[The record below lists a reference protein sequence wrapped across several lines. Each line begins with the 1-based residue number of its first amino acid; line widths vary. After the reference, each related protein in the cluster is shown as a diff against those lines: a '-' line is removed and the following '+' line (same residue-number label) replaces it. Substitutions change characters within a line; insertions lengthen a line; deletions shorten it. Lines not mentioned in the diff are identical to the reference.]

1 MSFSDR
7 YRVKVASGAARKNNN
22 APRNERKRDEIE
34 REREGEVE
42 MDGRREKRW
51 KQKGNATERFTLPV
65 APYIVPYLSGFGD
78 PIGKA
83 L

>member
-1 MSFSDR
+1 
-7 YRVKVASGAARKNNN
+7 
-22 APRNERKRDEIE
+22 
-34 REREGEVE
+34 
-42 MDGRREKRW
+42 MDGRGREKRW
-51 KQKGNATERFTLPV
+51 KQKGNEAERFTLPV